1 MKSLSFETTIK
12 YKRKKPSDLPQFSNP
27 TEIVEFLKPYFQDNM
42 QYSEVMFGLFLDQ
55 ANQPICVTKLGEGT
69 LSACLVNTAKLYQ
82 TAILSNCKSV
92 VIAHNH
98 PSGNLKASQADI
110 DLTSKISTSL
120 DLLDLKLLDSLIIT
134 DRGFEQII

>member
-1 MKSLSFETTIK
+1 MKSLSFETHIK
-12 YKRKKPSDLPQFSNP
+12 YKRKKHSELPKFGAPS
-27 TEIVEFLKPYFQDNM
+27 EIVAFLKPYFRENM
-42 QYSEVMFGLFLDQ
+42 QYSEVMFALFLDQ

-98 PSGNLKASQADI
+98 PSGNLKASDADI
-110 DLTSKISTSL
+110 NLTRKISDSL
-120 DLLDLKLLDSLIIT
+120 ELLDLKLLDSLIVT
-134 DRGFEQII
+134 DKGFEQII

>member
-12 YKRKKPSDLPQFSNP
+12 YKRKKPSEIPGFGAPS
-27 TEIVEFLKPYFQDNM
+27 EIVAFLKPYFEENM
-42 QYSEVMFGLFLDQ
+42 QYSEVMFALFLDS

-98 PSGNLKASQADI
+98 PSGNLKASEADRQLS
-110 DLTSKISTSL
+110 DKVKEGLK
-120 DLLDLKLLDSLIIT
+120 LLDMDLLDSLIIT
-134 DRGFEQII
+134 KDSFVTVL